1 MEEIKPF
8 QSKSKATG
16 HEGEDEACRFIS
28 DLGYKIVKRNFT
40 YGRVGE
46 IDIVAMDGDQ
56 LVFIEVKART
66 NNYSYGKPEDSV
78 DWRKQKQLKR
88 VAEGYYHIN
97 KLQDQACR
105 FDVIAVDKSGGSLD
119 IRHVK
124 TAFY

>member
-1 MEEIKPF
+1 MDDKKTVQS
-8 QSKSKATG
+8 QSKSRG
-16 HEGEDEACRFIS
+16 HEGEEEACRYITGI
-28 DLGYKIVKRNFT
+28 GYKIVKRNFT

-46 IDIVAMDGDQ
+46 IDIVAMDGEQ

-66 NNYSYGKPEDSV
+66 SNLSYGKPEDAV
-78 DWRKQKQLKR
+78 DRRKQTQLKR

-105 FDVIAVDKSGGSLD
+105 FDVIAVDTSLGKAEV
-119 IRHVK
+119 RHIK